1 MKEMKNT
8 RHFIRTITLF
18 LAIAMLG
25 ACCSEVNKV
34 EENTEVSVGEE
45 EGSLEHDAEKEPDM
59 SKIMKIAVY
68 EKPRVINI
76 TDLLADPDDEQSLVR
91 MFVSSNMVDLEGIIV
106 STSCWRKKQD
116 MS

>member
-25 ACCSEVNKV
+25 ACGSEVNKI

-45 EGSLEHDAEKEPDM
+45 EGSL
-59 SKIMKIAVY
+59 
-68 EKPRVINI
+68 
-76 TDLLADPDDEQSLVR
+76 
-91 MFVSSNMVDLEGIIV
+91 
-106 STSCWRKKQD
+106 
-116 MS
+116 